1 MSTSSPSA
9 VARPRRF
16 ALVRALAGGVVILF
30 LLASLVTTASEMGGE
45 GTMWMFVA
53 AASGLLLLVASWR
66 NWPLLWNP
74 LGRILRALVGETMAR
89 VAFGAMAL
97 VFVASALL
105 AWR

>member
-1 MSTSSPSA
+1 MCN
-9 VARPRRF
+9 
-16 ALVRALAGGVVILF
+16 IN
-30 LLASLVTTASEMGGE
+30 TACEMGGE

-53 AASGLLLLVASWR
+53 AASGLLLLVASRR